1 MKVTPPE
8 YVKAV
13 MNLIES
19 GDVSWDD
26 SDVVKEVREAIRRQ
40 SLKGSQQDRLKSL
53 NESRNDAPSARLTL
67 TERARI
73 SQIRLELVRE
83 GITAERWELKALTR
97 GAMVIFNGKQFS
109 YPLLDEC
116 LGFGGKV

>member
-1 MKVTPPE
+1 
-8 YVKAV
+8 

-19 GDVSWDD
+19 GDVSWNDP
-26 SDVVKEVREAIRRQ
+26 DVAKMLREVIRGQ

-67 TERARI
+67 ADRARI
-73 SQIRLELVRE
+73 PQIRPELARE

-97 GAMVIFNGKQFS
+97 GAMVSFNGKQFS